1 MNLDKRLARLEG
13 KAGTGAH
20 LGPSII
26 VIQAVTKSGEPGE
39 DMTLMARQAS
49 GLWQHF
55 QREPGE
61 DEAALHRRAEA
72 GASYILP
79 HNGRD

>member
-39 DMTLMARQAS
+39 DMTLSQN
-49 GLWQHF
+49 F
-55 QREPGE
+55 ETGE
-61 DEAALHRRAEA
+61 K
-72 GASYILP
+72 
-79 HNGRD
+79 